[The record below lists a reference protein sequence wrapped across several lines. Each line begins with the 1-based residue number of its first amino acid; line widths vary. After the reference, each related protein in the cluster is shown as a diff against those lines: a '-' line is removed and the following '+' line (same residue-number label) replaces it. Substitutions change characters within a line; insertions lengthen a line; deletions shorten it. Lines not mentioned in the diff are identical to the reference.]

1 MEEVISMAKLAKVDV
16 MKKENLLNAK
26 DVDVG
31 FAAKKLVTDLQRKKK
46 VSERQILRV
55 S

>member
-1 MEEVISMAKLAKVDV
+1 MAKLGKVDV

-31 FAAKKLVTDLQRKKK
+31 FAATKLVTDLQRKKK
-46 VSERQILRV
+46 VRDKY
-55 S
+55 